1 MWVRGAS
8 SKYCKPIENA
18 PILNEMRRGV
28 PIVLSAASGTG
39 KTTLGHR
46 LIQRFGDIK
55 LSVSYTTRPPRG
67 GEQDGVDYH
76 FVSTTQF
83 EDMVRSNAFIEWAQV
98 HGNLYGTAFSEVT
111 RRVEVGED
119 VLLDIDVQGGKSI
132 KERIPDS
139 LLVFLLP
146 PSMSELRRRLSSR
159 GTESTEQVQIR
170 LLNARRE
177 IEAAAIYDYLIVN
190 DDLERAA
197 EALSNVVI
205 NERLRR
211 ADKTAIVRQ
220 ILTDA

>member
-1 MWVRGAS
+1 MQCVIKHSLA
-8 SKYCKPIENA
+8 IERHFSQTA
-18 PILNEMRRGV
+18 LTMRRGL

-46 LIQRFGDIK
+46 LIERFPHIK
-55 LSVSYTTRPPRG
+55 LSVSYTTRAPRG
-67 GEQDGVDYH
+67 GEQNGVDYH
-76 FVSTTQF
+76 FVSTSQF

-98 HGNLYGTAFSEVT
+98 HGNLYGTAWSEVT
-111 RRVEVGED
+111 SRIEVGED

-132 KERIPDS
+132 KDRIPES

-146 PSMSELRRRLSSR
+146 PSMSELRRRLSNR

-177 IEAAAIYDYLIVN
+177 IEASTFYDYHIVN
-190 DDLERAA
+190 DELERAMT
-197 EALSNVVI
+197 ALSGVV
-205 NERLRR
+205 NAERLRR
-211 ADKTAIVRQ
+211 ADKAAIVRQ